1 MAKGQ
6 QRSNREVRKPKK
18 EKVPV
23 KATSP
28 FGSQVRQADN
38 LNRRTASR
46 SPEALQARFLLSAA
60 L

>member
-38 LNRRTASR
+38 LNQPNRKPKS
-46 SPEALQARFLLSAA
+46 
-60 L
+60 